1 VSAHTLIHEEARRRP
16 VAQRRRNGLL
26 QLSWPHY
33 WLLTGVLGGILGLV
47 ALVFLALASRA

>member
-1 VSAHTLIHEEARRRP
+1 MASPALTHEEARRRP

-33 WLLTGVLGGILGLV
+33 WLLAGVLGGILGLV
-47 ALVFLALASRA
+47 ALVFLAHVSRT